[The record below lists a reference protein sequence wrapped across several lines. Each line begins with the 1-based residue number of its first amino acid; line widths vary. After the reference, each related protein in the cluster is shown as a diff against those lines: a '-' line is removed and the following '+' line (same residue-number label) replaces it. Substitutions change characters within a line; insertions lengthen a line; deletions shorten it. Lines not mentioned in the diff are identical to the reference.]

1 MSEHAYQIG
10 QSVRVKGSYRL
21 RDLGGSYKIL
31 ALLPEEHGDYQYRV
45 RSSTSAQQRVIR
57 ESEIDAANSPQM
69 TFSA

>member
-1 MSEHAYQIG
+1 MSDHSYQVG
-10 QSVRVKGSYRL
+10 QNVRVKGSYRL

-31 ALLPEEHGDYQYRV
+31 ALLPEEHGDFQYRV

-57 ESEIDAANSPQM
+57 ESEIDAAHSPEM